1 MNRIRG
7 SYLLVAA
14 LATLAVVAAACGST
28 NTPGTTSKGTITVAG
43 FNFPESSILANLYG
57 EALAHDGYTVNYK
70 LNLGTRKVIA
80 PALSSG
86 QIDMYP
92 GYAASELEYYNNAAG
107 EATADP
113 VATTAKLNTY
123 LAKINA
129 VALTPSA
136 AFDGNAYAVTKA
148 TATKYNLTKLSDLT
162 PIAGQLV
169 FGAGPECPT
178 YKFCLP
184 GLMSVYGLHFK
195 QTLTLDTD
203 GPATVAPALSSG
215 QIDLY
220 PGYAASELEYYNHAA
235 GEATSDPV
243 ATTAKLNTYLATI
256 NAVALTPSAAFDGNA
271 YAVTKATATKYNL
284 TKLSDLTPIAG
295 QLVFG
300 AGPECPTY
308 KFCLPGLMS
317 VYGLHFKQTLTLD
330 TDGPATRAAFKN
342 GSIQVGLVFSSDA
355 DLNALGLVVL
365 QDDMHMIAAD
375 NVVPVVRTAI
385 ATDEVK
391 TVLNKIDA
399 GLTTA
404 DLVTMNGQVELLH
417 QDADAVAMAYLQQ
430 HNYFS

>member
-14 LATLAVVAAACGST
+14 FAALATVAAACGST
-28 NTPGTTSKGTITVAG
+28 TTPGTTSKGTLTVAG

-57 EALAHDGYTVNYK
+57 QALAHDGYTVNYK

-80 PALSSG
+80 PALQSG
-86 QIDMYP
+86 QIDLYP
-92 GYAASELEYYNNAAG
+92 GYAASELEYYNNSAG

-113 VATTAKLNTY
+113 AATTVKLNTY

-129 VALTPSA
+129 IALTPSP

-184 GLMSVYGLHFK
+184 GLMSVY
-195 QTLTLDTD
+195 
-203 GPATVAPALSSG
+203 A
-215 QIDLY
+215 
-220 PGYAASELEYYNHAA
+220 
-235 GEATSDPV
+235 
-243 ATTAKLNTYLATI
+243 
-256 NAVALTPSAAFDGNA
+256 
-271 YAVTKATATKYNL
+271 
-284 TKLSDLTPIAG
+284 
-295 QLVFG
+295 
-300 AGPECPTY
+300 
-308 KFCLPGLMS
+308 
-317 VYGLHFKQTLTLD
+317 LHFKQTLTLD

-365 QDDMHMIAAD
+365 QDDKQMIAAD
-375 NVVPVVRTAI
+375 NVVPVIRTAVD
-385 ATDEVK
+385 TDEVK
-391 TVLNKIDA
+391 NVLNKVDA
-399 GLTTA
+399 GLTTT

-417 QDADAVAMAYLQQ
+417 QDADAVATAYLQQ